1 MTSPEREPVR
11 QADEAGSFPGLIV
24 ALGASAGGLDALDRF
39 FSTVMPIGNCA
50 FVVIQHLAPEHKT
63 MMDTLLGRHTQMP
76 VQVAEDD
83 MALEG
88 GHVYVIPPNTTMTVA
103 GGRLKLVPR
112 ASTGVALPIN
122 TFFESLAHDAPGRAI
137 GIVLSGTG
145 SDGSIGVEAL
155 ARAGAWVMAQDP
167 DTCRFD
173 GMPRNAIATGS
184 VDHVL
189 SPEELAAE
197 VTVIVQGGLQ
207 ADPRTPAE
215 SRVLAQS
222 DTLEV
227 ALRLLAA
234 TMRIDFSEYKPN
246 TLIRRIERRMNATGF
261 RNITSYADHVSG
273 HPDEV
278 TALRHEL
285 LIPVTSFFR
294 DPDAFRS
301 LRENVL
307 LPLIEERMS
316 SMDDP
321 IRVWIVAC
329 ATGEEVYS
337 IAIQLIELM
346 EMHRCR
352 APLKI
357 FATDVEADYVSRA
370 AAGRFPEA
378 QLAGLSAEHRARWFV
393 PADDGYWQVQPRLR
407 QQIVFSRHD
416 ILTDAPF
423 TQMDLITCRNMLIYL
438 RHDAQQRV
446 LRRLSY
452 GLKAGGSLFLGSS
465 ETPGDLTNDYTT
477 LDGRNRIYRLLRRM
491 NRLSAD
497 DLLAGR
503 FGGRRHQPGAGERL
517 PEGYGGRLNTQ
528 DALEVLTDVYAP
540 PSVLVDS
547 ERSVLHMF
555 GNAQQ
560 YLRFHGAAPTLD
572 ILQLLPKIVAPVVA
586 TLLHSAARD
595 KAVQRSRAVRFEAG
609 EPGKGEG
616 GAVFITVRPLD
627 PQNLRVTRLLVSFEP
642 VAKRRKESS
651 KALDEDA
658 IARMSSKHAAD
669 LERELEL
676 TRANLQD
683 AIQELG
689 TANEELQASNEEL
702 MASNE
707 ELQSTNEELQS
718 VNEELHTV
726 NAEYQSKIT
735 QLNDLNADLESLTRA
750 AGIPLIFLDEH
761 LCITRFTP
769 QATSLFQLRSGDIG
783 RPITDLSHRL
793 ELEDLFDR
801 LRQGI
806 EGAATYQAEVSD
818 TSGGS
823 WLVTILPYAPRGGVG
838 ARVVISFID
847 VSGLKDLRRMQSIL
861 DALPENVAVL
871 DRLGV
876 IQETNRSWND
886 FCLRNGGTLASS
898 GQGANYLAACRVAA
912 SSDPYSRR
920 AYEGLT
926 AILERSIP
934 HFSMLYPCH
943 SDTEER
949 WFLLTAAAL
958 QEGGCV
964 VTHFN
969 MTDWVD
975 PAKLRAIEAVAN
987 ET

>member
-1 MTSPEREPVR
+1 MTESGFPE
-11 QADEAGSFPGLIV
+11 QADTEGFAGLIV

-39 FSTVMPIGNCA
+39 FSTVMPTGSCA

-63 MMDTLLGRHTQMP
+63 MMDTLLGRHTRMP
-76 VQVAEDD
+76 VQVAEDN
-83 MALEG
+83 MPLEG
-88 GHVYVIPPNTTMTVA
+88 GHVYVIPPNATMTVET
-103 GGRLKLVPR
+103 GRLRLLPR

-122 TFFESLAHDAPGRAI
+122 TFFESLARDAPGRAI
-137 GIVLSGTG
+137 GIILSGTG
-145 SDGSIGVEAL
+145 SDGSAGVESL
-155 ARAGAWVMAQDP
+155 ARAGAWVMAQEP

-173 GMPRNAIATGS
+173 GMPRNAIATGA

-197 VTVIVQGGLQ
+197 VTTIVTGGLQ
-207 ADPRTPAE
+207 AGPRALAE
-215 SRVLAQS
+215 ARSLAGAG
-222 DTLEV
+222 TLET

-246 TLIRRIERRMNATGF
+246 TLLRRVERRMNATGF
-261 RNITSYADHVSG
+261 RSLEAYADYASG
-273 HPDEV
+273 HPDEIV
-278 TALRHEL
+278 ALRHEL

-294 DPDAFRS
+294 DADAFRS
-301 LRENVL
+301 LQENVL
-307 LPLIEERMS
+307 RPLVEERLS
-316 SMDDP
+316 GMDDP
-321 IRVWIVAC
+321 IRIWIVAC

-337 IAIQLIELM
+337 IAIQVIELM
-346 EMHRCR
+346 ESLKCR

-370 AAGRFPEA
+370 AAGRFPQSQISSLPPEK
-378 QLAGLSAEHRARWFV
+378 LARWFT

-438 RHDAQQRV
+438 RHEAQQRV

-452 GLKAGGSLFLGSS
+452 GLKAGGCLFLGSS
-465 ETPGDLTNDYTT
+465 ETPGDLSNDYTT
-477 LDGRNRIYRLLRRM
+477 LDNRGRIYRLLRRM
-491 NRLSAD
+491 GRLSAD

-503 FGGRRHQPGAGERL
+503 FGGQRALSTGTDRASA
-517 PEGYGGRLNTQ
+517 GYGVQVDTR
-528 DALEVLTDVYAP
+528 DALAALTEAYAP

-547 ERSVLHMF
+547 DRQVLQMF
-555 GNAQQ
+555 GNAQRF
-560 YLRFHGAAPTLD
+560 LRFHGAAPTLD
-572 ILQLLPKIVAPVVA
+572 ILQLLPKLVAPVVA
-586 TLLHSAARD
+586 TLLHSAARE
-595 KAVQRSRAVRFEAG
+595 KTLQRSRSVRFESPDGAG
-609 EPGKGEG
+609 GENG
-616 GAVFITVRPLD
+616 SDVHITVRPLD
-627 PQNLRVTRLLVSFEP
+627 PGSLRVTRLLVSFEP
-642 VAKRRKESS
+642 VARRGKGTGPV
-651 KALDEDA
+651 LDEEA
-658 IARMSSKHAAD
+658 IARMSTKHAAD

-726 NAEYQSKIT
+726 NAEYQSKIV
-735 QLNDLNADLESLTRA
+735 QLNELNADLENLTRA
-750 AGIPLIFLDEH
+750 AQIPMIFLDED

-769 QATSLFQLRSGDIG
+769 QATALFQLRPGDAG
-783 RPITDLSHRL
+783 RPITDLNHRL
-793 ELEDLFDR
+793 EFDDLHDR

-806 EGAATYQAEVSD
+806 ELSATYQAEVSD
-818 TSGGS
+818 LSGGS
-823 WLVTILPYAPRGGVG
+823 WLVTILPYSLRGAAGP
-838 ARVVISFID
+838 RVVISFID
-847 VSGLKDLRRMQSIL
+847 VSGVKDLRRLQAIL

-876 IQETNRSWND
+876 IRETNRSWSD
-886 FCLRNGGTLASS
+886 FCLRNGGSLASS
-898 GQGANYLAACRVAA
+898 GRGASYLAACRSAA
-912 SSDPYSRR
+912 ASDPYAKQ
-920 AYEGLT
+920 AYDGIT
-926 AILERSIP
+926 GILERAQP
-934 HFSMLYPCH
+934 HFSMLYPCD
-943 SDTEER
+943 SETESR

-958 QEGGCV
+958 PDGGCV

-969 MTDWVD
+969 MSGWID
-975 PAKLRAIEAVAN
+975 PARIRTAGEAPYGD
-987 ET
+987 